1 MITKMMRSNILKIH
15 NDLKNGLITF
25 EDLIKQKYLLLDRYK
40 SCNSVITNLK
50 KDVIENIAKFDKRN
64 LYDDNLLYGI
74 PYSLKDNIC
83 TKNIL
88 TTAGS
93 KFLKNFIPTYS
104 ATTYEILQKEG
115 AILLSK
121 DAMDEYGLGG
131 KGEFCFTGCVKNPLN
146 LSKSTAGSSSG
157 SVCNVA
163 MGFSTFAIATDTGDS
178 IVKPSSYVGVI
189 GYKPTYGLIS
199 RNGIIPFSP
208 SQDTV
213 GIISKYVMDACIV
226 ATYLQKY
233 DCIDLT
239 STKNPKSVNFKKLKI
254 IKKIKFI
261 VYKNLLEKLED
272 KIRNKFFNLCE
283 KLKKIGHEIIEQNF
297 DQKFFS
303 LLPTIYQVLTFTN
316 ACSCHNNLI
325 GNLFGENANAQPTT
339 YEKFATKNRTLFFD
353 KEFKARLTLGSY
365 LMNNDN
371 FENIY
376 LQACKFRSWI
386 QHFHLSTLSLGD
398 VILMPCC
405 CCEAL
410 DLYQEKSNHDLS
422 YDNHLMIDNFV
433 GTPSISLPW
442 TKNND
447 MPINIHLRAK
457 IYDDMNLLNIAYTL
471 ENIIGRDNE

>member
-1 MITKMMRSNILKIH
+1 MIRSNIIKIH
-15 NDLKNGLITF
+15 NDLKSGRISF
-25 EDLIKQKYLLLDRYK
+25 EDLIKQRYILLDKYR

-50 KDVIENIAKFDKRN
+50 QDVIKNITNFEQKKLHDE
-64 LYDDNLLYGI
+64 NLLYGI

-93 KFLKNFIPTYS
+93 KFLKNFTPSYS
-104 ATTYEILQKEG
+104 ATVYEILQKKES
-115 AILLSK
+115 ILLSK

-131 KGEFCFTGCVKNPLN
+131 NGEFCFTGLVKNPLN
-146 LSKSTAGSSSG
+146 LSKTTAGSSSG

-163 MGFSTFAIATDTGDS
+163 MGFSVFAIATDTGDS
-178 IVKPSSYVGVI
+178 IVKPSSYVGVV

-213 GIISKYVMDACIV
+213 GIISKYVMDIGIV

-233 DCIDLT
+233 DHKDLT
-239 STKNPKSVNFKKLKI
+239 SSQNPKNVDFKNIKI
-254 IKKIKFI
+254 MKKIKFVI
-261 VYKNLLEKLED
+261 YKNLLEKLNI
-272 KIRNKFFNLCE
+272 KIKNKFFDLCK
-283 KLKKIGHEIIEQNF
+283 KLKNNGHEIIEQNF
-297 DQKFFS
+297 DLKFFS
-303 LLPTIYQVLTFTN
+303 LLPTIYQILTFTN

-325 GNLFGENANAQPTT
+325 GNLFGENVNKQTTT
-339 YEKFATKNRTLFFD
+339 YEEFAKNNRTLGFD

-365 LMNNDN
+365 LMNHDN

-376 LQACKFRSWI
+376 LQACKFRSWL
-386 QHFHLSTLSLGD
+386 QHFHLTTLSLGD
-398 VILMPCC
+398 AILMPCC

-410 DLYQEKSNHDLS
+410 DLYQEKSQHDLS

-471 ENIIGRDNE
+471 EDIIGDENE

>member
-1 MITKMMRSNILKIH
+1 MVRSNILKIH
-15 NDLKNGLITF
+15 NDLKNGVISF
-25 EDLIKQKYLLLDRYK
+25 EDLIKQRYLLLEKYK
-40 SCNSVITNLK
+40 SCNSVITNLDDEINK
-50 KDVIENIAKFDKRN
+50 NIKKFDKKK
-64 LYDDNLLYGI
+64 LHDKNLLYGI

-83 TKNIL
+83 TKNIV

-93 KFLKNFIPTYS
+93 KFLKNFIPPYS
-104 ATTYEILQKEG
+104 ATVYEILQNEE

-163 MGFSTFAIATDTGDS
+163 IGFSTFAIATDTGDS
-178 IVKPSSYVGVI
+178 IVKPSSYVGVV

-233 DCIDLT
+233 DCKDLT
-239 STKNPKSVNFKKLKI
+239 SSQNPKNVDYKKLKTI
-254 IKKIKFI
+254 EKIKFVI
-261 VYKNLLEKLED
+261 YKNLLEKLD
-272 KIRNKFFNLCE
+272 DRIKNKFFELCE
-283 KLKKIGHEIIEQNF
+283 KLKKMGHEIIEQNF

-303 LLPTIYQVLTFTN
+303 LLPTIYQILTFTN

-325 GNLFGENANAQPTT
+325 GNLFGENVNKQPTT
-339 YEKFATKNRTLFFD
+339 YEEFARKNRTFGFN
-353 KEFKARLTLGSY
+353 KEFKTRLAIGSY
-365 LMNNDN
+365 LMNHDN

-376 LQACKFRSWI
+376 LQACKFRSWL

-410 DLYQEKSNHDLS
+410 NLFQEEINYDLS
-422 YDNHLMIDNFV
+422 YDHHLMVDNFV

-442 TKNND
+442 TKNNN

-471 ENIIGRDNE
+471 ENIIGEKNE

>member
-1 MITKMMRSNILKIH
+1 MIRSNILKIH
-15 NDLKNGLITF
+15 NDLKNCRISL
-25 EDLIKQKYLLLDRYK
+25 EDLIEQKYLLLDKYK
-40 SCNSVITNLK
+40 SCNSIVTNLK
-50 KDVIENIAKFDKRN
+50 QEIIKNITKLDKKK
-64 LYDDNLLYGI
+64 LYDENLLYGI

-93 KFLKNFIPTYS
+93 KFLKNFIPPYS
-104 ATTYEILQKEG
+104 ATVYKILQEKE

-131 KGEFCFTGCVKNPLN
+131 KGEFCFTGLVKNPLN
-146 LSKSTAGSSSG
+146 PSKTTAGSSSG
-157 SVCNVA
+157 SACNVA

-178 IVKPSSYVGVI
+178 IVKPSSYVGVV

-226 ATYLQKY
+226 ATYLEKC
-233 DCIDLT
+233 DCNDLT
-239 STKNPKSVNFKKLKI
+239 SSQNPKNVDFKKI
-254 IKKIKFI
+254 EIVKKIKFVI
-261 VYKNLLEKLED
+261 YKNLLEKLNI
-272 KIRNKFFNLCE
+272 KIKNKFFDLCE
-283 KLKKIGHEIIEQNF
+283 KLKKNGHEIVEQNF
-297 DQKFFS
+297 DLKFFS
-303 LLPTIYQVLTFTN
+303 LLPTIYQILTFTN

-325 GNLFGENANAQPTT
+325 GNLFGKDINKKITT
-339 YEKFATKNRTLFFD
+339 YEEFAKKNRTFGFG

-365 LMNNDN
+365 LMNHNN

-376 LQACKFRSWI
+376 LQACKFRSWL
-386 QHFHLSTLSLGD
+386 QHFHLTTLSLGD

-422 YDNHLMIDNFV
+422 YDDHLMIDNFV

-442 TKNND
+442 TKNNG

-471 ENIIGRDNE
+471 ENIIGEENE

>member
-88 TTAGS
+88 TTVGS

-131 KGEFCFTGCVKNPLN
+131 KGEFCFTGCVKNPLD

-163 MGFSTFAIATDTGDS
+163 MGFSIFAIATDTGDS
-178 IVKPSSYVGVI
+178 IVKPSSYVRVI

-226 ATYLQKY
+226 LYRF
-233 DCIDLT
+233 
-239 STKNPKSVNFKKLKI
+239 NFNKES
-254 IKKIKFI
+254 
-261 VYKNLLEKLED
+261 EK
-272 KIRNKFFNLCE
+272 C
-283 KLKKIGHEIIEQNF
+283 
-297 DQKFFS
+297 
-303 LLPTIYQVLTFTN
+303 
-316 ACSCHNNLI
+316 
-325 GNLFGENANAQPTT
+325 
-339 YEKFATKNRTLFFD
+339 
-353 KEFKARLTLGSY
+353 
-365 LMNNDN
+365 
-371 FENIY
+371 
-376 LQACKFRSWI
+376 
-386 QHFHLSTLSLGD
+386 
-398 VILMPCC
+398 
-405 CCEAL
+405 
-410 DLYQEKSNHDLS
+410 
-422 YDNHLMIDNFV
+422 
-433 GTPSISLPW
+433 
-442 TKNND
+442 
-447 MPINIHLRAK
+447 
-457 IYDDMNLLNIAYTL
+457 
-471 ENIIGRDNE
+471 